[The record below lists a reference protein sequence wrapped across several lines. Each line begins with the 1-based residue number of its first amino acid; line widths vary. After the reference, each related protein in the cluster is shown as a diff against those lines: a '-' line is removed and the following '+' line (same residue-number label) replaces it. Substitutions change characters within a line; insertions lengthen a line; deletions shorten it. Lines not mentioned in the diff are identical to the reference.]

1 MLPLV
6 AAYFDSKV
14 VVYLPFAMTILAFLA
29 SVSTTPEGA
38 TKVRIAPAVLA
49 MLLFLAFH
57 GIVTSPTI
65 GHGSLGSIGLVIT
78 TVIYIQ
84 MFAFDASS
92 SHPDKFIRQLYIIY
106 SVHLAYVY
114 VELALRLAGYE
125 SILLS
130 LFGASQTV
138 TKLKDYNSAV
148 FLWYLGLPTT
158 FFGLNGLLLG
168 SQSAG
173 QVMGCF
179 LVVSAPWYKYKPI
192 SMGPLKV
199 FFGLILFASL
209 ATINMTVAITFACV
223 FVMML
228 FIVPLSALRR
238 PSIQLASVICLVLFN
253 ANILRLLFFR
263 IVDVERDTEE
273 YRTQLLAP
281 VENLEELNP
290 LQLAFGLGRT
300 DVVSEYSDFGI
311 GMLVHQVGIPFVG
324 ILACALIV
332 ILVNAL
338 TETRMVMTLKRRLT
352 QTEQKWLWLVT
363 VNGLISFIFAM
374 GLCHYTP
381 SIELGGLQMF
391 SFSLALTVVATRMLR
406 TVRYAG

>member
-6 AAYFDSKV
+6 AAYFDSKA

-29 SVSTTPEGA
+29 GVSTTPEGA

-57 GIVTSPTI
+57 GIVTSLTV
-65 GHGSLGSIGLVIT
+65 GHGSLGAIGLVIT

-84 MFAFDASS
+84 MFAFDATS

-106 SVHLAYVY
+106 SVHLAYIY

-148 FLWYLGLPTT
+148 FLWYLGLPDT

-173 QVMGCF
+173 QVMVCF
-179 LVVSAPWYKYKPI
+179 LVVSAPWYKYTPI

-199 FFGLILFASL
+199 FFGLILFGSL
-209 ATINMTVAITFACV
+209 ATINMTVAIIFTCV
-223 FVMML
+223 FVIML
-228 FIVPLSALRR
+228 FIVPLSAIRR
-238 PSIQLASVICLVLFN
+238 PSTQLVSVIFTALFS
-253 ANILRLLFFR
+253 ASLLRLLFFR

-273 YRTQLLAP
+273 YRRAFLAP
-281 VENLEELNP
+281 VESLEELN
-290 LQLAFGLGRT
+290 AFEFTFGLGRT
-300 DVVSEYSDFGI
+300 KIVSEYADFGI
-311 GMLVHQVGIPFVG
+311 GMLLHQVGIAFVG

-332 ILVNAL
+332 ILENAL
-338 TETRMVMTLKRRLT
+338 TETRKVMTLKRRLT
-352 QTEQKWLWLVT
+352 QTDQKWLWLAT